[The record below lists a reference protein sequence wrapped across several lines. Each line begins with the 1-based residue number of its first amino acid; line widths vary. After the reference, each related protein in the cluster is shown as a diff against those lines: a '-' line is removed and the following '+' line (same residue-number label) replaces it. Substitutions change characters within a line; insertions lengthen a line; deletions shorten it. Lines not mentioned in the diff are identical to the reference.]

1 MIAGLCVVTSG
12 SSGMFA
18 ACIEHLLARGGRN
31 PHDMTTQAAKDR
43 WVAVHEAAD
52 AVGSLISDA
61 ASAITGIH
69 LSVDAGWQA
78 RSTWMTYGG
87 VPAAGHA
94 T

>member
-1 MIAGLCVVTSG
+1 MSAGLCVVTSG
-12 SSGMFA
+12 SSGMGA
-18 ACIEHLLARGGRN
+18 ACVEHLLALGGRN
-31 PHDMTTQAAKDR
+31 PHLMTSQAVMGR

-52 AVGSLISDA
+52 AVGFLISDA

-69 LSVDAGWQA
+69 LSVNAGWQA

-87 VPAAGHA
+87 MPTAGHA